1 TGLALVLTLTLAA
14 LAVEAQQ
21 AGKLPRIGVLFLGSS
36 STPAI
41 HAEIVRQELRKLG
54 YIEGQTITLEIRFAN
69 GHLDQ
74 VRGLATELVGARVEV
89 ILTAGTAVVQEIKP
103 VTGNIPIVASMVD
116 PIGAGFA
123 ESFARPDGNITGV
136 AFEIADLTANSSGQ
150 HSASRGAFERPTTA
164 CCA

>member
-1 TGLALVLTLTLAA
+1 TGLALALTLTRAA

-74 VRGLATELVGARVEV
+74 VRGQATELVGARVEV
-89 ILTAGTAVVQEIKP
+89 IPTAGTAVREVEAFFGRAVARSRPRWSLTGHWGGRRPRAQEAAALCGQPRRGIAGP
-103 VTGNIPIVASMVD
+103 V
-116 PIGAGFA
+116 AG
-123 ESFARPDGNITGV
+123 SPRWR
-136 AFEIADLTANSSGQ
+136 S
-150 HSASRGAFERPTTA
+150 
-164 CCA
+164 